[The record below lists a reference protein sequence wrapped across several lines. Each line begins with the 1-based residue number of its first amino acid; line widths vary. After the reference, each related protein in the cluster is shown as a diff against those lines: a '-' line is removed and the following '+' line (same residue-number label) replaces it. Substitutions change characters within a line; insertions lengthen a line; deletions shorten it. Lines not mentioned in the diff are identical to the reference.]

1 MLRSAVRLEQSERL
15 AALVVAA
22 LIVVVVGEGGIRHEV
37 PGRVS

>member
-22 LIVVVVGEGGIRHEV
+22 LVVVVSEGGIRHEV